1 MTKHFSEVERQ
12 YRLVQPVFQG
22 NPTSSNTSN
31 AAGSGRANRRTYR
44 DFVKPALD
52 VVLVI
57 LSAPITVPVIALLAL
72 LIALDGHN
80 PFYSQMRVGK
90 NGNPFRIWKLRTM
103 VPNADRVLEEYL
115 ATDPKARAEWIS
127 KQKLQ
132 NDPRITKVGW
142 YLRKCSLD
150 ELPQFL
156 NVLNG
161 TMSIIGP
168 RPMMLSQENQ
178 YVGESYYDLR
188 PGVTG
193 PWQVSE
199 RNETDFCERATFDD
213 EYGRTVSFRT
223 DLRILFQTVGV
234 VIKGTG
240 C

>member
-1 MTKHFSEVERQ
+1 M
-12 YRLVQPVFQG
+12 
-22 NPTSSNTSN
+22 SSKT
-31 AAGSGRANRRTYR
+31 AAVSMAGFKKRRVYK

-52 VVLVI
+52 VALVV
-57 LSAPITVPVIALLAL
+57 LSAPITVPVILVLAFL
-72 LIALDGHN
+72 VALDGHN

-90 NGNPFRIWKLRTM
+90 NGKPFRIWKLRTM
-103 VPNADRVLEEYL
+103 MPNADRVLEEYL
-115 ATDPKARAEWIS
+115 SANPKAYAEWMS

-132 NDPRITKVGW
+132 NDPRITKMGW

-156 NVLNG
+156 NVMTG

-178 YVGESYYDLR
+178 YLGKSYYDLR

-199 RNETDFCERATFDD
+199 RNDSDFCERATFDD
-213 EYGRTVSFRT
+213 EYGRTVSFMT
-223 DLRILFQTVGV
+223 DIRILFQTVGV